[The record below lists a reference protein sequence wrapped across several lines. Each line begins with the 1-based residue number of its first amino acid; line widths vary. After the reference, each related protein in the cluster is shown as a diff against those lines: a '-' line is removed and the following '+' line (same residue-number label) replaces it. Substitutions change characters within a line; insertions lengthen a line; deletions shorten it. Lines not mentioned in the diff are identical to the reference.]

1 MKQEE
6 PIPNIDAYIADFPVE
21 TREKLETIRGLVHA
35 LAPDVIET
43 IKYRM
48 PTFMLT
54 KNLVYFAAF
63 KKHIGLFAVPVEHP
77 DFATAV
83 ADFKTGSGSIQFP
96 NNRPLPLE
104 LITALLEARIRQHRD
119 EPAL

>member
-1 MKQEE
+1 MQEE
-6 PIPNIDAYIADFPVE
+6 PIQNIDAYIADFPLE
-21 TREKLETIRGLVHA
+21 IRERLETIRGLIHN
-35 LAPDVIET
+35 LAPDAVET

-54 KNLVYFAAF
+54 KNLVYFSAF

-83 ADFKTGSGSIQFP
+83 AGFKTGSGSIQFP
-96 NNRPLPLE
+96 HNQPLPLE
-104 LITALLEARIRQHRD
+104 LITALLEARIREHRSKM
-119 EPAL
+119 A